1 MTKGS
6 LCVDRQRLASWSTKI
21 VPRHSNQKYKP
32 GEAARHDFFFS
43 ATLFSPGGTHQAHY
57 WFGMLMDCYLEEY
70 DAHPPPMQ
78 YALLFMNGDSQ
89 LPADED
95 GMRHINLFTLVAMA
109 LYGAVYFY
117 QLYERWTRLKQ
128 CHLITLIFL
137 LAYFLQALSVLCE
150 VQHLSRFIGDG
161 KGLRWRHT
169 WFALD
174 FVSAVAQGASE
185 LIISFVLIALA
196 FGWTLG
202 LQSQE
207 PVAGALGKLLAGFQ
221 RPGQLLRG
229 LRSPAA
235 VLLLV
240 LASAQVVLQ
249 ARGRAFEEDFN
260 NFHDFEHWPG
270 MALIG
275 MRVALCALFVFAL
288 RRSIRLGG
296 EKEVLSFLSRLRL
309 LGCIWFLC
317 FPGVV
322 ACATVLPPYRRHQL
336 VAGGAI
342 ALQSAAL
349 MLLSTLFMQRSEY
362 YKISSL
368 AHVGSVFEG
377 GFRAGR
383 SKKLCV
389 D

>member
-78 YALLFMNGDSQ
+78 YSLLFMNGDSQ

-202 LQSQE
+202 SRE
-207 PVAGALGKLLAGFQ
+207 PVAGVLGKLLAGFQ

-229 LRSPAA
+229 LRSPAM
-235 VLLLV
+235 VTLLV
-240 LASAQVVLQ
+240 LASVQVVLQ

-270 MALIG
+270 MVLIG

-288 RRSIRLGG
+288 HRSFRL
-296 EKEVLSFLSRLRL
+296 EQQKEVLSFLSRLRL

-322 ACATVLPPYRRHQL
+322 ACAVMLPPYRRHQL

-342 ALQSAAL
+342 VLQSAAL

-368 AHVGSVFEG
+368 AHVGSVFES
-377 GFRAGR
+377 GFGAGR
-383 SKKLCV
+383 SKKLAV

>member
-6 LCVDRQRLASWSTKI
+6 LCVERQRLASWSTKI
-21 VPRHSNQKYKP
+21 VPKYSNEP
-32 GEAARHDFFFS
+32 GKTPRHDFSFS
-43 ATLFSPGGTHQAHY
+43 ATLKMPSRQAHY

-78 YALLFMNGDSQ
+78 YSLLFMNGDSQ

-95 GMRHINLFTLVAMA
+95 GMRHINLFILVAMA

-117 QLYERWTRLKQ
+117 NLYERWTRLKQ
-128 CHLITLIFL
+128 GHLITLIFM

-150 VQHLSRFIGDG
+150 VWHLSRFIRDG

-240 LASAQVVLQ
+240 LATVQVVLL
-249 ARGRAFEEDFN
+249 AKGRTFEEDFN

-275 MRVALCALFVFAL
+275 MRVALCAFFVYAL
-288 RRSIRLGG
+288 HRSFRLGRQ
-296 EKEVLSFLSRLRL
+296 KE
-309 LGCIWFLC
+309 GN
-317 FPGVV
+317 
-322 ACATVLPPYRRHQL
+322 
-336 VAGGAI
+336 
-342 ALQSAAL
+342 
-349 MLLSTLFMQRSEY
+349 
-362 YKISSL
+362 
-368 AHVGSVFEG
+368 
-377 GFRAGR
+377 
-383 SKKLCV
+383 
-389 D
+389 